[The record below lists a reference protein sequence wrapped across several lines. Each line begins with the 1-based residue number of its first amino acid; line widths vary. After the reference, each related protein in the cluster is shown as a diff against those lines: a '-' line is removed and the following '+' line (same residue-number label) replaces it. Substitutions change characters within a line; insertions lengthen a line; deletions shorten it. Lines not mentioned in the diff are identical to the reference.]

1 MCPCGSWA
9 LYIPE
14 MSGPPRASTAASLP
28 AALWQVEVRCPRS
41 QAEAVAEAVAEV
53 WQVVPVLEYR
63 PGRGTARVRAF
74 LEPVPTRSRWQEQ
87 CARLRQHL
95 KTLDMAGHPR
105 ARWLIHGRPLLRENW
120 AESWKRHFR
129 PLHIGPLVVR
139 ASWQQ
144 PRLQPDQIE
153 IVLDPGLSFGTGHHP
168 TTRYCLEEL
177 VRRRKTGCAQ
187 SLLDAGTGSGIL
199 AVAAARLG
207 YCPVEAFDV
216 DAAAVKTAR
225 ANARGNGVLNRI
237 RFQQLDLLR
246 LPQRGPCYAVICANV
261 TAPLLLAARER
272 LGARLA
278 PGGWLVM
285 AGILDREFP
294 AVCSA
299 YAAQGLVC
307 VRTRREGRWRSG
319 TFQRPAG

>member
-1 MCPCGSWA
+1 
-9 LYIPE
+9 
-14 MSGPPRASTAASLP
+14 MSGSPQALTAGSLP
-28 AALWQVEVRCPRS
+28 GALWQVEVRCPRA
-41 QAEAVAEAVAEV
+41 QAEAVAKAVAEV
-53 WQVVPVLEYR
+53 WQVAPVLEYR
-63 PGRGTARVRAF
+63 PGRSTARVRAF
-74 LEPVPTRSRWQEQ
+74 LEPVPTRSQWQEH

-95 KTLDMAGHPR
+95 KALDMAGHPR
-105 ARWLIHGRPLLRENW
+105 ARWLIRGGPLLRENW

-129 PLHIGPLVVR
+129 PLRIGPLVVR

-177 VRRRKTGCAQ
+177 VRRREPGCAQ

-207 YCPVEAFDV
+207 YGPVEAFDV
-216 DAAAVKTAR
+216 DAGAVKTAR
-225 ANARGNGVLNRI
+225 ANARDNGVLNRI
-237 RFQQLDLLR
+237 RLQQLDLLR
-246 LPQRGPCYAVICANV
+246 LPRRGPRYTVICANV
-261 TAPLLLAARER
+261 TAPLLLAAGER
-272 LGARLA
+272 LAARLA
-278 PGGWLVM
+278 PGGWLVV